1 MLSPRIARIFAVLAP
16 LGLVGLALSAPSHA
30 DSAPLTPVAAEVAP
44 RAASETVDV
53 YWEQAVGVGGSGSY
67 GDFGWAVATTSDDT
81 VPVTGYFDGSM
92 TFPTGRAAP
101 DDSITLAG
109 TGREI
114 FIAALAKDDSTFA
127 WAQATGG
134 TGSGRDQSV
143 AVTSDDTILITGDL
157 TGSATFP
164 TSDDSITLTGDSR
177 EIFVAEFA
185 PGVSVAGGFLRVGW
199 TPLRGPVTVA
209 E

>member
-1 MLSPRIARIFAVLAP
+1 
-16 LGLVGLALSAPSHA
+16 
-30 DSAPLTPVAAEVAP
+30 
-44 RAASETVDV
+44 V

-134 TGSGRDQSV
+134 TGNDDGRAV
-143 AVTSDDTILITGDL
+143 VVTSDDTVLLSGFSMGQRL
-157 TGSATFP
+157 FP
-164 TSDDSITLTGDSR
+164 PLMIRLPWSGR
-177 EIFVAEFA
+177 AAVK
-185 PGVSVAGGFLRVGW
+185 FL
-199 TPLRGPVTVA
+199 
-209 E
+209 